1 MSNVQTFVNPAI
13 ADYIRQVTL
22 REPEALRRLRREP
35 HGRIEMET
43 SAEQGQLL
51 HLLAHATGARR
62 TIEIGVFR
70 GYSSTM
76 VALALPPHGKIVACD
91 NSEEF
96 TALAR
101 RTWQAA
107 GVEDK
112 IDLRL
117 APALQTLDALIA
129 AGEAGAF
136 DLAYIDADKAN
147 YPNYYERCLKLVR
160 KGGLIAVDN
169 TLWEGSVIDESDR
182 STDAVAIR
190 DFNRKLHADPRI
202 AISLL
207 PIGDGLSL
215 ACKL

>member
-22 REPEALRRLRREP
+22 REPEALRRLRQQP

-51 HLLAHATGARR
+51 HLLAHAIGARR

-76 VALALPPHGKIVACD
+76 VALALPPDGRIVACD

-107 GVEDK
+107 GVADK

-136 DLAYIDADKAN
+136 DLAYIDADKAS
-147 YPNYYERCLKLVR
+147 YPNYYERCLTLVR